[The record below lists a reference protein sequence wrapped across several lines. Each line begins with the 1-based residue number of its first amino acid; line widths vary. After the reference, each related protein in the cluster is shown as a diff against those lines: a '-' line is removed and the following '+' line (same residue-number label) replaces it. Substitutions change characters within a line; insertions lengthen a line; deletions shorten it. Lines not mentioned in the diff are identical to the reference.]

1 MGGQDLDPPRNLS
14 KGRFVGKASL
24 LREQEEAGTES
35 CGRAGGAVAGAVAEA
50 RG

>member
-14 KGRFVGKASL
+14 KGMFVGMASL
-24 LREQEEAGTES
+24 LRQQEEAGTEG
-35 CGRAGGAVAGAVAEA
+35 CGRAGGTVAGAVAEA